1 MCIRRITSFFYTF
14 LCCLGGCGGCG
25 GCEDSDEKC
34 EDLTSFEGEMP
45 IAARMEA
52 TSVVRYVND
61 AYFIAICHTV
71 VETTH
76 IDPQADCGSGQD
88 METKA
93 STPDNVSDTSTLI
106 GNAETEI
113 IRSASSIQSNER
125 IIIEK
130 DTEIV
135 LPCPTFVD
143 NYTGCRMVELR
154 YVTSMYLDPIV
165 IPLDDCEFNKCE
177 SGESDSDDDEVE
189 ALFRYKDL
197 KFCAS
202 VPFGYVKARAEM
214 DPAVVD

>member
-1 MCIRRITSFFYTF
+1 MCIRRITSFFYAF
-14 LCCLGGCGGCG
+14 LCCLGGCGE
-25 GCEDSDEKC
+25 CEESDEEC
-34 EDLTSFEGEMP
+34 DDLTSFEGEMP
-45 IAARMEA
+45 IGARIEA
-52 TSVVRYVND
+52 MTVVRYVNKD
-61 AYFIAICHTV
+61 NSIAITHTV

-88 METKA
+88 MGTKSSIPDDASDA
-93 STPDNVSDTSTLI
+93 STLVENP
-106 GNAETEI
+106 ETAI
-113 IRSASSIQSNER
+113 VPSASSFQSDEK

-177 SGESDSDDDEVE
+177 SSESDSDDDEVE

-197 KFCAS
+197 KFCARVS
-202 VPFGYVKARAEM
+202 FGYVKARAEM

>member
-1 MCIRRITSFFYTF
+1 MCIRRIVSFYYTF
-14 LCCLGGCGGCG
+14 LCCLR
-25 GCEDSDEKC
+25 GCEDSDEEC
-34 EDLTSFEGEMP
+34 DDLTSFEGEMP
-45 IAARMEA
+45 IGARIESM
-52 TSVVRYVND
+52 TVVRYVNKD
-61 AYFIAICHTV
+61 NSIAITHTV

-88 METKA
+88 MGTKSSIPDDASDA
-93 STPDNVSDTSTLI
+93 STLVENP
-106 GNAETEI
+106 ETAI
-113 IRSASSIQSNER
+113 VPSASSFQSDEK

-177 SGESDSDDDEVE
+177 SSESDSVDDEVE

-197 KFCAS
+197 KFCAC